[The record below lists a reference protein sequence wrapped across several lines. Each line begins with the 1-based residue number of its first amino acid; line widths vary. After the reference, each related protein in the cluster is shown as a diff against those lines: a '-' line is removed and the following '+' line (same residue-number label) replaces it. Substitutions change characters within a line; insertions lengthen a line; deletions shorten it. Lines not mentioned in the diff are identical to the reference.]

1 MENIS
6 EAAIEARV
14 RRAAKR
20 CGWLLKKSS
29 IQKPTIDDQ
38 GKLMIIDPYTTSV
51 VAGEKFNLDAQDAF
65 VFCRQAELRWAA
77 EKHRQK
83 G

>member
-6 EAAIEARV
+6 EAAIEARA

-20 CGWLLKKSS
+20 CGWVLKKSS

-51 VAGEKFNLDAQDAF
+51 VAGEKFNLDARDAF

-77 EKHRQK
+77 EKHKQK

>member
-1 MENIS
+1 
-6 EAAIEARV
+6 
-14 RRAAKR
+14 
-20 CGWLLKKSS
+20 
-29 IQKPTIDDQ
+29 
-38 GKLMIIDPYTTSV
+38 
-51 VAGEKFNLDAQDAF
+51 VAGEKFNLDAQDAL